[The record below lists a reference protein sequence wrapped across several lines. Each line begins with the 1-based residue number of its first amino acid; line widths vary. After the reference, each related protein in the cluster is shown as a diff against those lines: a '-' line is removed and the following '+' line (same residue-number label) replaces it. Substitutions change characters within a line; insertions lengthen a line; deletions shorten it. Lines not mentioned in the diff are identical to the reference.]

1 MQCVQ
6 KPTFHHSFSSFITY
20 FHSSTAQISHINSTC
35 NSSYKDVEERNYLN
49 EKQILSK
56 MYADTASR
64 AITGLP
70 ADHLWKIVTKL
81 FDYTNSVHDSL
92 LLLSTF

>member
-49 EKQILSK
+49 EKKVLSK

-64 AITGLP
+64 AITGL
-70 ADHLWKIVTKL
+70 LLITYGK
-81 FDYTNSVHDSL
+81 
-92 LLLSTF
+92 LLLSFLITQTLYMTVCCW

>member
-35 NSSYKDVEERNYLN
+35 NFSYKDVEERNYLN
-49 EKQILSK
+49 EKKVLSK

-64 AITGLP
+64 AITGL
-70 ADHLWKIVTKL
+70 LLITYGK
-81 FDYTNSVHDSL
+81 
-92 LLLSTF
+92 LLLSFLITQTLYMTVCCW

>member
-49 EKQILSK
+49 EKKVLSK

-64 AITGLP
+64 AITGL
-70 ADHLWKIVTKL
+70 LLITYGKL
-81 FDYTNSVHDSL
+81 SL
-92 LLLSTF
+92 SFLITQTLYMTVC

>member
-35 NSSYKDVEERNYLN
+35 NFSYKDVEERNYLN

-64 AITGLP
+64 AIT
-70 ADHLWKIVTKL
+70 W
-81 FDYTNSVHDSL
+81 L
-92 LLLSTF
+92 LLITYGKLSLSFLITQTLYMTVCCW

>member
-35 NSSYKDVEERNYLN
+35 NFSYKDVEERNYLN

-64 AITGLP
+64 AITGL
-70 ADHLWKIVTKL
+70 LLITYGK
-81 FDYTNSVHDSL
+81 
-92 LLLSTF
+92 LLLSFLITQTLYMTVCCW